1 MKGKMNPN
9 LGNSIYQ
16 QRGSG
21 YGGLNVR
28 NGMLINDRLDG
39 VTGIAQMAQAK
50 KTIKRMEKVSVMSE
64 AVALGNM
71 KEDMMGG
78 GCDY

>member
-21 YGGLNVR
+21 YGGLTVR
-28 NGMLINDRLDG
+28 NGMLINERPDG
-39 VTGIAQMAQAK
+39 MTGIAQMAQAK
-50 KTIKRMEKVSVMSE
+50 KTIKRMEKISTMSE
-64 AVALGNM
+64 AVALGSM

-78 GCDY
+78 ERCD